1 MKRTLVLTTYILL
14 IISSLQAQGTRKFTE
29 SQKQAFEKQF
39 IDKSRSISTLQSAF
53 IQTKTSTMVSQS
65 AVSKG
70 NMYYRNPSMLIWEYT
85 SPSKSLLIVDGRS
98 TRLLDEN
105 GNIVGNKN
113 VSKQLGSLIINMING
128 NSIVDNKLFTTEIFE
143 IANNQILVVLTPQQR
158 RLKDFYSTI
167 KIKVDRNTLIAT
179 EISMDEKSGD
189 NTVVSFTNI
198 QLNKDI
204 PTAKFKIK

>member
-1 MKRTLVLTTYILL
+1 MKRILVLTIYILL
-14 IISSLQAQGTRKFTE
+14 VIISLQAQGTRKFTE

-85 SPSKSLLIVDGRS
+85 SPSKSSLIVDGRS

-113 VSKQLGSLIINMING
+113 VSKQLGCRQQTVYYRNIRDSQQSDTCSADSSAAEIKRFLQH
-128 NSIVDNKLFTTEIFE
+128 NK
-143 IANNQILVVLTPQQR
+143 N
-158 RLKDFYSTI
+158 
-167 KIKVDRNTLIAT
+167 
-179 EISMDEKSGD
+179 
-189 NTVVSFTNI
+189 
-198 QLNKDI
+198 
-204 PTAKFKIK
+204 

>member
-1 MKRTLVLTTYILL
+1 MKRILVLTIYILL
-14 IISSLQAQGTRKFTE
+14 VITSLQAQGTRKFTE
-29 SQKQAFEKQF
+29 SQKQVFEKQF

-85 SPSKSLLIVDGRS
+85 SPSKSSLIVDGRS

-167 KIKVDRNTLIAT
+167 
-179 EISMDEKSGD
+179 
-189 NTVVSFTNI
+189 
-198 QLNKDI
+198 
-204 PTAKFKIK
+204 